1 MSAAHYQFFFLNVK
15 MSLGAVIRYGNN
27 KSVDDVCGPLAERLF
42 DQQHAVRAAVAGVVG
57 MWLLELPDR
66 YSYFHKLIP
75 LMLTR

>member
-1 MSAAHYQFFFLNVK
+1 MSV
-15 MSLGAVIRYGNN
+15 GAVIRYGNN
-27 KSVDDVCGPLAERLF
+27 KSVNDVCGPLAERLF
-42 DQQHAVRAAVAGVVG
+42 DQHHAVRAAVASVVG